1 MVFIIIPELRSDEY
15 RCVTLE
21 SNVYRNYTVA
31 GIRDELPARW
41 ACNTSDLCHNT
52 SESNQF

>member
-15 RCVTLE
+15 RRVR